1 MGMTDVNR
9 STVEEHAGVPQATVP
24 ATGGRASAPGRL
36 ELVRQLVN
44 TFDVDTRSDQLTDPE
59 RLGAWLSER
68 GLLRGG
74 ERLGRADLHRAV
86 EVREALR
93 ALLAANA
100 GQPLEPGALEVLNRA
115 ARTARLAV
123 RFDGGGR
130 AGLEP
135 EPDGLESAF
144 GRLFGIVHVAMVDGT
159 WERLKA
165 CRNPECA
172 FAFYDHSK
180 NRSGRWCTMDVCGN
194 AMKARAYR
202 RRRAAKQPPAG
213 D

>member
-1 MGMTDVNR
+1 MEGHGSGTQANA
-9 STVEEHAGVPQATVP
+9 TGAGP
-24 ATGGRASAPGRL
+24 GGRAPAPGPL
-36 ELVRQLVN
+36 ELVRQFVN
-44 TFDVDTRSDQLTDPE
+44 SLDVEEQHEQLSDPE

-68 GLLRGG
+68 GLLPSG

-100 GQPLEPGALEVLNRA
+100 GEPVDAAAVEVLNRA

-123 RFDGGGR
+123 RFDDAGR
-130 AGLEP
+130 ASLEP
-135 EPDGLESAF
+135 EPDGLECAL
-144 GRLFGIVHVAMVDGT
+144 GRLFTIVHLAMVDGT

-172 FAFYDHSK
+172 WAFYDHSK

-202 RRRAAKQPPAG
+202 RRRSRRPAG
-213 D
+213 DDD